1 VRISKGSRL
10 IRTVD
15 EWFLFAPPKGHAEQ
29 WRDYRSAKELARY
42 WTMRTNADAGEP
54 LKRMLL
60 PVFGEVHLE
69 SAVAECEI
77 KIDRFRGTHPNRD
90 LVITARARE
99 GTLCIHIEA
108 KADEPFADLIG
119 PYYDEGKLR
128 ANSKIPSRIDGLIGN
143 VFGGTLSADRR
154 RLRYQLLHAS
164 YAACLDAERSGA
176 KAAIF
181 VVHEFRSLLSNQTK
195 MESNGR
201 DWSAFLSHF
210 PELRSLKFVDG
221 NLYGPVILPP
231 KAAGPRVP
239 LYFGNGALT
248 FIDRHCF
255 LAAFALPSPIVAI
268 PNNPKHLAASDEA
281 ERLVSAARVDDDSA
295 FELKLRPE
303 RLVEFI
309 GQEKAKEQLAIAL
322 EAAKSRGEALDHVLL
337 FGPPGLGKTTL
348 ATIIANELG
357 VGFQQTSGPALQI
370 QGDLTAILTNL
381 RERQVLFLDEI
392 HRLQPVLEEKLYTA
406 LEDYKLDIIIGQGP
420 AARTHVMEIRPFTF
434 VAATTRPGLLSSPL
448 RSRFGILLRLE
459 FYTDD
464 ELRFVVERSA
474 EVMGVP
480 IDRDGAA
487 EIAMRSRGTPRIAN
501 RLLRRVRDYAQVR
514 AAGVIDR
521 KTAQAALALLEVDAH
536 GFDELDRRLL
546 RTIIE
551 KYDGGPVGLNTL
563 AAALAEEQ
571 DALEEVYE
579 PFLIQIGF
587 LDRTPRGRVAT
598 RLAYEHLGI
607 EMPRKYGLF

>member
-1 VRISKGSRL
+1 VETTKIKSK
-10 IRTVD
+10 
-15 EWFLFAPPKGHAEQ
+15 
-29 WRDYRSAKELARY
+29 
-42 WTMRTNADAGEP
+42 
-54 LKRMLL
+54 
-60 PVFGEVHLE
+60 
-69 SAVAECEI
+69 
-77 KIDRFRGTHPNRD
+77 
-90 LVITARARE
+90 
-99 GTLCIHIEA
+99 
-108 KADEPFADLIG
+108 
-119 PYYDEGKLR
+119 
-128 ANSKIPSRIDGLIGN
+128 
-143 VFGGTLSADRR
+143 
-154 RLRYQLLHAS
+154 
-164 YAACLDAERSGA
+164 
-176 KAAIF
+176 
-181 VVHEFRSLLSNQTK
+181 
-195 MESNGR
+195 
-201 DWSAFLSHF
+201 
-210 PELRSLKFVDG
+210 
-221 NLYGPVILPP
+221 
-231 KAAGPRVP
+231 
-239 LYFGNGALT
+239 
-248 FIDRHCF
+248 
-255 LAAFALPSPIVAI
+255 AI
-268 PNNPKHLAASDEA
+268 PASDPD
-281 ERLVSAARVDDDSA
+281 RLVAATRIDDDSA
-295 FELKLRPE
+295 FELKLRPT
-303 RLVEFI
+303 RLSEFI

-348 ATIIANELG
+348 ATIIANELA

-381 RERQVLFLDEI
+381 REKQVLFLDEV

-420 AARTHVMEIRPFTF
+420 AARTHVMEIKPFTF

-464 ELRFVVERSA
+464 ELRFVVQRSA
-474 EVMGVP
+474 EVLNVP
-480 IDRDGAA
+480 IDQDGAA

-501 RLLRRVRDYAQVR
+501 RLLRHFAQVR
-514 AAGVIDR
+514 AHGKIDR
-521 KTAQAALALLEVDAH
+521 ATAQAALALLEVDAH

-607 EMPRKYGLF
+607 EMPRKYSLF

>member
-1 VRISKGSRL
+1 MDFLTKKRFDGN
-10 IRTVD
+10 RTP
-15 EWFLFAPPKGHAEQ
+15 A
-29 WRDYRSAKELARY
+29 
-42 WTMRTNADAGEP
+42 
-54 LKRMLL
+54 
-60 PVFGEVHLE
+60 
-69 SAVAECEI
+69 
-77 KIDRFRGTHPNRD
+77 
-90 LVITARARE
+90 
-99 GTLCIHIEA
+99 
-108 KADEPFADLIG
+108 
-119 PYYDEGKLR
+119 
-128 ANSKIPSRIDGLIGN
+128 
-143 VFGGTLSADRR
+143 SAD
-154 RLRYQLLHAS
+154 
-164 YAACLDAERSGA
+164 
-176 KAAIF
+176 
-181 VVHEFRSLLSNQTK
+181 
-195 MESNGR
+195 
-201 DWSAFLSHF
+201 
-210 PELRSLKFVDG
+210 
-221 NLYGPVILPP
+221 
-231 KAAGPRVP
+231 
-239 LYFGNGALT
+239 
-248 FIDRHCF
+248 
-255 LAAFALPSPIVAI
+255 
-268 PNNPKHLAASDEA
+268 A
-281 ERLVSAARVDDDSA
+281 ERLVSASSMGEDAA
-295 FELKLRPE
+295 FELKLRPTQL
-303 RLVEFI
+303 REFI
-309 GQEKAKEQLAIAL
+309 GQAKAKEQLAIAL

-381 RERQVLFLDEI
+381 REKQVLFLDEI

-464 ELRFVVERSA
+464 DLRFIVERSA
-474 EVMGVP
+474 EVLGVE
-480 IDRDGAA
+480 IDAAGAA

-514 AAGVIDR
+514 AAGVIDLQ
-521 KTAQAALALLEVDAH
+521 TAQAALQMLEVDAH

-563 AAALAEEQ
+563 AAALAEEE

-579 PFLIQIGF
+579 PFLMQIGF

-598 RLAYEHLGI
+598 RRAYEHFGI
-607 EMPRKYGLF
+607 PVPTKAGQYDRPTLFE